1 MFLDILLYKIG
12 ILTKAVGE
20 ILVIHFFSIKYN
32 YINEAVF
39 IKVILLK
46 GAKSFHSL
54 FRGITC
60 SVFPYLPPVPRLAV
74 RHIALPQIALRLSGV
89 IKISP
94 LRGEA

>member
-1 MFLDILLYKIG
+1 LAYK
-12 ILTKAVGE
+12 TKVVGK
-20 ILVIHFFSIKYN
+20 ILVIHFISIKYN

-60 SVFPYLPPVPRLAV
+60 GVLLCLPPVPRLGSTAH
-74 RHIALPQIALRLSGV
+74 RRPTLHSLRSFVWGY
-89 IKISP
+89 
-94 LRGEA
+94 